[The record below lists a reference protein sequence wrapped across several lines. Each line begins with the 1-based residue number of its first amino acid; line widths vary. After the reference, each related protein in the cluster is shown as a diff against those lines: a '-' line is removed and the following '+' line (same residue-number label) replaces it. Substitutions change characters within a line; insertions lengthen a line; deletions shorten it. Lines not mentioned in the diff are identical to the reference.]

1 MLLRVHLSAFLGA
14 FIESRKV
21 AIRFVVYL
29 SLRPN
34 GKTGVPMGG
43 FTWNLGI
50 SRKSIEKIQVSFKSN
65 IVNGID
71 MKFFIRTAEYALFDH
86 KRNDEILEEVEV
98 VPADE
103 KLS

>member
-1 MLLRVHLSAFLGA
+1 
-14 FIESRKV
+14 
-21 AIRFVVYL
+21 
-29 SLRPN
+29 
-34 GKTGVPMGG
+34 
-43 FTWNLGI
+43 LGI